1 MFIKKNNC
9 EALCKTG
16 DVMDLTELKQEQ
28 LKLSS
33 KVVLR
38 DGFTQLKTIGGV
50 DCVPCGKNL
59 LACVVVCEFPSL
71 TLKEKKTFLLP
82 DPLPFMQGFLAY
94 REMLAIVEAFNLLE
108 EEPDVLFVDGA
119 GIMHPRR
126 FDLASHVGLVLNKP
140 TIGVSETIS
149 VGSVDGGKVI
159 DRGEIVGFEVV
170 TREHA
175 KPLYFSPGHLISLG
189 SVLDIVRKTVMYPH
203 KLPEPLHLAHKLA
216 KKKMGE
222 MVEKN

>member
-1 MFIKKNNC
+1 
-9 EALCKTG
+9 
-16 DVMDLTELKQEQ
+16 MDLTELKQEQ

-71 TLKEKKTFLLP
+71 KLKEMKTFVLP
-82 DPLPFMQGFLAY
+82 DPLSDVQGFQAY
-94 REMLAIVEAFNLLE
+94 REMPAIVEAFNLLE

-119 GIMHPRR
+119 GIMHRRR
-126 FDLASHVGLVLNKP
+126 FDLASHVGVVLNKP
-140 TIGVSETIS
+140 TIGVSETVV
-149 VGSVDGGKVI
+149 VGSVDAGKVI
-159 DRGEIVGFEVV
+159 DRGEMVGFEVV

-175 KPLYFSPGHLISLG
+175 RPLYFSPGHLVSLG
-189 SVLDIVRKTVMYPH
+189 AVVDIVRKTMVYPH
-203 KLPEPLHLAHKLA
+203 KLPEPLHLAHKMA
-216 KKKMGE
+216 KKK
-222 MVEKN
+222 VESSK

>member
-1 MFIKKNNC
+1 
-9 EALCKTG
+9 
-16 DVMDLTELKQEQ
+16 MDLTELKQEQ

-38 DGFTQLKTIGGV
+38 DGFTQLRTIGGV

-71 TLKEKKTFLLP
+71 KLKEKKTFLLP

-94 REMLAIVEAFNLLE
+94 REMPAMVEAFNALE

-126 FDLASHVGLVLNKP
+126 FDLASHVGVVLNKA
-140 TIGVSETIS
+140 TIGVSES
-149 VGSVDGGKVI
+149 VAVGSVDGGKVI

-175 KPLYFSPGHLISLG
+175 RPLYFSPGHLVSLG
-189 SVLDIVRKTVMYPH
+189 AVVDIVGKTLVHPH

-216 KKKMGE
+216 KKKVEE
-222 MVEKN
+222 MIGPCQQILYPL

>member
-1 MFIKKNNC
+1 
-9 EALCKTG
+9 
-16 DVMDLTELKQEQ
+16 MDLTELKQEQ

-38 DGFTQLKTIGGV
+38 DGFTELKTIGGV

-59 LACVVVCEFPSL
+59 LACVIVCEFPSL
-71 TLKEKKTFLLP
+71 KLKETKTFLLS
-82 DPLPFMQGFLAY
+82 DPLPYAQSFQAY
-94 REMLAIVEAFNLLE
+94 REMPAMVEAFNLLE

-126 FDLASHVGLVLNKP
+126 FDLASHLGVVLNKP
-140 TIGVSETIS
+140 TIGVSECVS

-175 KPLYFSPGHLISLG
+175 RPLYFSPGHLVSLG
-189 SVLDIVRKTVMYPH
+189 AVVDIVRKSLVYPH
-203 KLPEPLHLAHKLA
+203 KLPEPLHLAHK
-216 KKKMGE
+216 MGKRKVAE
-222 MVEKN
+222 MMNGTKS

>member
-1 MFIKKNNC
+1 MFINKNYF
-9 EALCKTG
+9 EAFCKTG
-16 DVMDLTELKQEQ
+16 DVMDLNELKQEQ

-38 DGFTQLKTIGGV
+38 DGFTQIKTIGGV

-59 LACVVVCEFPSL
+59 LACVVVCEFSSL
-71 TLKEKKTFLLP
+71 KLKEKKTFLLP
-82 DPLPFMQGFLAY
+82 DPLPFVQGFLAY
-94 REMLAIVEAFNLLE
+94 REMPAMVEAFNALE

-140 TIGVSETIS
+140 TIGVSENVV

-159 DRGEIVGFEVV
+159 DHGEIVGFEVI

-175 KPLYFSPGHLISLG
+175 KPLYFSPGHLVSLG
-189 SVLDIVRKTVMYPH
+189 AVVDIVGKSLVYPH
-203 KLPEPLHLAHKLA
+203 KLPEPLHLAHKIA
-216 KKKMGE
+216 KKKVEE
-222 MVEKN
+222 MVG